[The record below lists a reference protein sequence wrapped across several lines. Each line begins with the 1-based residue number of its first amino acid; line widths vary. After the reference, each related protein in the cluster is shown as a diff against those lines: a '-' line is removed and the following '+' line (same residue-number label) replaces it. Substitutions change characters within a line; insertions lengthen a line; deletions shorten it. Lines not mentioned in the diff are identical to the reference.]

1 VTFVII
7 DSSIDSRLPKLKS
20 VSVSPRMPNSVLLLV
35 IVITAVYTEAKI
47 SAADLPRKCV
57 TVGDLKRCWYTYVPV
72 SVLGAPGPV
81 PLVINMHGFTSSGK
95 NHVGYMGWDVLAET
109 EGFVAIWPDGQNNA
123 WNAGSCCGTV
133 IDTVRGAKQI
143 ASLSPITGQPP
154 KT

>member
-1 VTFVII
+1 
-7 DSSIDSRLPKLKS
+7 
-20 VSVSPRMPNSVLLLV
+20 MPNSVLLLPV
-35 IVITAVYTEAKI
+35 LAILITAVFEVCTEAKI
-47 SAADLPRKCV
+47 SAADLPRRCV
-57 TVGDLKRCWYTYVPV
+57 TVGDVKRCWYTYVPASV
-72 SVLGAPGPV
+72 SSAPGPV
-81 PLVINMHGFTSSGK
+81 PLVVNMHGFTSSGK
-95 NHVGYMGWDVLAET
+95 NHVGYMGCDVLAES